1 MRFHLGLGRS
11 HSSSHLTK
19 RSDPQFHAVG
29 SYADTEWQRPA
40 NTGNQWTYSDSA
52 EPPPYTSVV
61 ANEIRINE
69 APHAGRSSAAA
80 GPSRAPQ
87 SMTLPPGSRHTR
99 VFMIHPAFAS
109 SNRLRDVAYLQA
121 PMRRESKE
129 DALDMLR
136 AYDTVV
142 IMDDSGSMLQDN
154 RWEQVCY
161 NHVILATWHM
171 KGDFEGL

>member
-1 MRFHLGLGRS
+1 
-11 HSSSHLTK
+11 
-19 RSDPQFHAVG
+19 
-29 SYADTEWQRPA
+29 
-40 NTGNQWTYSDSA
+40 
-52 EPPPYTSVV
+52 
-61 ANEIRINE
+61 
-69 APHAGRSSAAA
+69 
-80 GPSRAPQ
+80 
-87 SMTLPPGSRHTR
+87 
-99 VFMIHPAFAS
+99 MIHPAFAS
-109 SNRLRDVAYLQA
+109 SNRLRDIAYLQA